1 MCVRSQGAE
10 SGTFV
15 ICLPAES
22 AENENDLFTAVVLS
36 NRDISGKVARYERKR
51 IRDEDKAPATCPTSQ
66 PEADTVDSS
75 EDECKFVSRKEMH
88 QLNLQYN
95 QLCDDYEAL
104 KRELYATQEENK
116 HLKEQLKQSKFGFDS
131 IKDTS

>member
-1 MCVRSQGAE
+1 
-10 SGTFV
+10 
-15 ICLPAES
+15 
-22 AENENDLFTAVVLS
+22 
-36 NRDISGKVARYERKR
+36 
-51 IRDEDKAPATCPTSQ
+51 DEDKAPATCPTSQ

-95 QLCDDYEAL
+95 QLRDDYEAL

-116 HLKEQLKQSKFGFDS
+116 HLKEQLKQSKFGDAEAVNRWSPFPS
-131 IKDTS
+131 PGQSPIRPSPGVQPQQVTHKME